1 MIEEPDIDELAQEE
15 DQLSIESE
23 DLSTT
28 PKPRFV
34 GYKTLGLASLIA
46 ALVGTLGGATTSK
59 LLSPP
64 TSDLS
69 PLQSK
74 IESVVS
80 ENKTLKAQLSR
91 MQRDL
96 KKTAPA
102 TPVDLSGLKARLK
115 TLEDAKPAIIE
126 SSAPAIDPDLVA
138 RLEAL
143 QAEGSDALDLSD
155 ILSRVQKLE
164 KMSLETK
171 GNLDQEALVQQIKS
185 EIMADETFLQKKLSD
200 DKIPTVKLDVAE
212 TSTSQTQVL
221 PFPKTT
227 ILEALDKADES
238 QSWIKRTLNKNIT
251 VQSEDNPRYLVE
263 LIEMDLTAEKYS
275 DALTKFDK
283 LPEIAK
289 SAGKEWREAFKG
301 Q

>member
-1 MIEEPDIDELAQEE
+1 M
-15 DQLSIESE
+15 
-23 DLSTT
+23 
-28 PKPRFV
+28 
-34 GYKTLGLASLIA
+34 
-46 ALVGTLGGATTSK
+46 GTLGGVTISK

-64 TSDLS
+64 VSDFS

-80 ENKTLKAQLSR
+80 ENQTLKAQLSR
-91 MQRDL
+91 IQRDL

-102 TPVDLSGLKARLK
+102 PPVDLSGLKARLK

-126 SSAPAIDPDLVA
+126 STAPAIDTDLVA

-155 ILSRVQKLE
+155 ITSRLQKLE
-164 KMSLETK
+164 QMSLETD
-171 GNLDQEALVQQIKS
+171 GNLSQESLVQKIKS
-185 EIMADETFLQKKLSD
+185 EIIADETFLQKTISDENMPTTKLE
-200 DKIPTVKLDVAE
+200 IAE
-212 TSTSQTQVL
+212 TSISQIQFL
-221 PFPKTT
+221 PFPKTK
-227 ILEALDKADES
+227 ILEALDKADKS

-275 DALTKFDK
+275 EALTKFDK

-289 SAGKEWREAFKG
+289 SAGKEWRNAFKG

>member
-1 MIEEPDIDELAQEE
+1 MIEEPDIDELEQEE

-23 DLSTT
+23 DLSMT

-46 ALVGTLGGATTSK
+46 ALVGTLGGAGISK

-91 MQRDL
+91 IQRDL

-115 TLEDAKPAIIE
+115 TLEDTKPAIIE
-126 SSAPAIDPDLVA
+126 SSAPAIDSDLVA

-185 EIMADETFLQKKLSD
+185 EIMADETFIQ
-200 DKIPTVKLDVAE
+200 
-212 TSTSQTQVL
+212 
-221 PFPKTT
+221 
-227 ILEALDKADES
+227 
-238 QSWIKRTLNKNIT
+238 
-251 VQSEDNPRYLVE
+251 
-263 LIEMDLTAEKYS
+263 
-275 DALTKFDK
+275 
-283 LPEIAK
+283 
-289 SAGKEWREAFKG
+289 
-301 Q
+301 